1 MTDKLHDETSRIIGH
16 NGEEASLF
24 EVPMLDRDFCCFFI
38 IAEYY
43 RNGDQNK
50 RENKLYNFALP
61 YECVT
66 KNLSRNS
73 HRIRVDFTITPFHE
87 KIKPPKKKNTFVE
100 QWRNCLTLEIEAIL
114 TP

>member
-43 RNGDQNK
+43 WNGDQNK

-73 HRIRVDFTITPFHE
+73 HRIRVDFTITPFHK
-87 KIKPPKKKNTFVE
+87 KIKPPKKPTFVE
-100 QWRNCLTLEIEAIL
+100 QWRNFLTLEIETIL